1 MSFSEDFS
9 YSEGL
14 GDSTRPARAPQARR
28 AESVELPPPRVV
40 TTGRKVDKDIP
51 EYAGNDSETGEPTE
65 LLHTGSRVLVLRHLE
80 PVEPVRE
87 GVALIDALAFSV
99 VPPDEKSYDWVLRE
113 MAQFL
118 DISALQHRKGL
129 FGFRFSA
136 RFGDGA
142 GVVAWGGESQ
152 RGRVYFSLMGK
163 GCSMVTRWA
172 ELASWLEQHRATI
185 KRADLAYDDFT
196 GRLVSIAWAIQ
207 QYQGGGFNAGGRK
220 PIHTCYGDWLEG
232 EASTKGRTLGI
243 GNRASGKYARI
254 YEKGKQLGDPANP
267 WTRIEVEW
275 RAEDRFI
282 PFDILT
288 RPSHYLAG
296 AYPCLAFL
304 SEEQSIVKTVTKAAQ
319 IAFDAAVE
327 NAKQHCGKLVNLMM
341 QVMQGDYSAVV
352 EKLLRPGIPA
362 RIDPF
367 SYHVKRD
374 PAMLDWELRGGAA

>member
-1 MSFSEDFS
+1 MSFSEPFDIPLNA
-9 YSEGL
+9 GGAAL
-14 GDSTRPARAPQARR
+14 AGQAGAARASA
-28 AESVELPPPRVV
+28 ALTEPRVV
-40 TTGRKVDKDIP
+40 TTGRKNITHVPHCVGSDAD
-51 EYAGNDSETGEPTE
+51 TGEPMEFFAT
-65 LLHTGSRVLVLRHLE
+65 SRGFAVTRHLV
-80 PVEPVRE
+80 PIEPVRN
-87 GVALIDALAFSV
+87 GVALVDALSFSI

-129 FGFRFSA
+129 FGFKFSA

-163 GCSMVTRWA
+163 GCSMITRWA

-304 SEEQSIVKTVTKAAQ
+304 SEEQSIVKTVIKAAQ

>member
-1 MSFSEDFS
+1 MSFSEPFDIPLNA
-9 YSEGL
+9 GGAAL
-14 GDSTRPARAPQARR
+14 AGQAGAARASA
-28 AESVELPPPRVV
+28 ALTEPRVV
-40 TTGRKVDKDIP
+40 TTGRKNITHVPHCVGSDAD
-51 EYAGNDSETGEPTE
+51 TGEPMEFFAT
-65 LLHTGSRVLVLRHLE
+65 SRGFAVTRHLV
-80 PVEPVRE
+80 PIEPVRN
-87 GVALIDALAFSV
+87 GVALVDALSFSI

-129 FGFRFSA
+129 FGFKFSA

-163 GCSMVTRWA
+163 GCSMITRWA

-362 RIDPF
+362 RVDPF